1 MSSTYAL
8 RASDRVLILA
18 PHPDDETLA
27 TGGLIQTAREL
38 GCALRVIFAT
48 DGDNNP
54 WPQRWLEKRWRI
66 GPLERAR
73 WAQRRRSE
81 AIAATRILGVDIGD
95 TRALGWPDLELTG
108 HLLDDSGYEQIL
120 VKELI
125 AFAPTL
131 IVLPQM
137 LDRHPDH
144 SALRV
149 MSELA
154 LTQTPFQDCR
164 RLGYMV
170 HGPAL
175 RASTA
180 MAITATQQARKQQA
194 LLAHA
199 SQVALSRKR
208 LMRLAERVECFAISA
223 GSSALGR
230 PPELCRMLIPFAPA
244 RRYLQG
250 HALLLVLATTSG
262 VVRARVPLPRISDEA
277 VFVSA
282 ESRLG
287 SMRVRTQFDSLGLH
301 VHLSGASTILHG
313 YAKIERNWPRLVIYD
328 DEGWRD
334 IRDWINTEPANLPQA
349 QMSAAI
355 G

>member
-27 TGGLIQTAREL
+27 TGGLIQAAREQ

-54 WPQRWLEKRWRI
+54 WPQRWLEKRWHI

-73 WAQRRRSE
+73 WAQRRRGE

-95 TRALGWPDLELTG
+95 TCALGWPDLGLTR
-108 HLLDDSGYEQIL
+108 HLLDDSGYVQTL
-120 VKELI
+120 VDVLVE
-125 AFAPTL
+125 FAPTL

-137 LDRHPDH
+137 SDRHPDH

-149 MSELA
+149 MTELA
-154 LTQTPFQDCR
+154 LIQTPFQDCR

-175 RASTA
+175 R
-180 MAITATQQARKQQA
+180 MATVLPITVSQQTRKKQA

-199 SQVALSRKR
+199 SQIALSRKR
-208 LMRLAERVECFAISA
+208 LLGLAERVESFAISA
-223 GSSALGR
+223 GNSPLAR
-230 PPELCRMLIPFAPA
+230 PPEMCRMLIPFAPT
-244 RRYLQG
+244 RRYLHG
-250 HALLLVLATTSG
+250 HALLLVLVTAHG
-262 VVRARVPLPRISDEA
+262 VVRASVPLPRISDEA

-282 ESRLG
+282 ESRMG
-287 SMRVRTQFDSLGLH
+287 SMRVRTQIDSLGLH
-301 VHLSGASTILHG
+301 IHLSGASTILYG
-313 YAKIERNWPRLVIYD
+313 YVKIERNWPRLVIYD

-334 IRDWINTEPANLPQA
+334 IRDWINTEPTGLPQVR
-349 QMSAAI
+349 MSVAV